1 MQGRVTHPRTIGASE
16 SQAMAPTTVE
26 VSHPTAKGVQTDRY
40 TGVLL
45 WPLIEAAGPIDENGP
60 SFHLQ
65 HILRATGRDGY
76 AVVLAIG
83 ELDPNFE
90 GKQVLIRFLSCV
102 PLFSHIYGASKHEV
116 DMTRLCRLSAVV
128 AAVFSLTVQSAF
140 AAQTNVAVAANFTD
154 AAKEIAAAYKTK
166 TGNDAVLSFGASG
179 QFYTQISQG
188 APFEVFLS
196 ADDERPTKAIAEGL
210 GVQGTAF
217 TYAIGKLVL
226 WSKQP
231 GLVQG
236 EATLTKASFDK
247 LSICNPVAAP
257 YGAAAVETMKGLKL
271 YDALQ
276 PKLVV
281 GANISQAFQFVQ
293 TGNAEIGFVA
303 LSQVIDDTAGSKW
316 MVPQNLYSPIRQ
328 DAVLLKKGES
338 NEAATGFLSFLK
350 GPQATAIIRKY
361 GYEVGASD

>member
-1 MQGRVTHPRTIGASE
+1 MKI
-16 SQAMAPTTVE
+16 
-26 VSHPTAKGVQTDRY
+26 
-40 TGVLL
+40 
-45 WPLIEAAGPIDENGP
+45 PI
-60 SFHLQ
+60 
-65 HILRATGRDGY
+65 
-76 AVVLAIG
+76 
-83 ELDPNFE
+83 
-90 GKQVLIRFLSCV
+90 
-102 PLFSHIYGASKHEV
+102 
-116 DMTRLCRLSAVV
+116 RLCAVIAV
-128 AAVFSLTVQSAF
+128 AVSLTAQTAF
-140 AAQTNVAVAANFTD
+140 AAETTVAVAANFTD
-154 AAKEIAAAYKTK
+154 AAKEIAAAYKAK

-179 QFYTQISQG
+179 QFYTQITQG

-196 ADDERPTKAIAEGL
+196 ADDERPGKAITDGF
-210 GVQGTAF
+210 GVEGTAF

-236 EATLTKASFDK
+236 EATLSKANFGK

-257 YGAAAVETMKGLKL
+257 YGAAAVETMKTLKL

-281 GANISQAFQFVQ
+281 GANISQAYQFVQ

-316 MVPQNLYSPIRQ
+316 MVPQSLYSPIRQ
-328 DAVLLKKGES
+328 DAVLLKTGEGHQ
-338 NEAATGFLSFLK
+338 AAAGFLSFLK
-350 GPQATAIIRKY
+350 GPEATAIIKKY